1 MGELCHSCTV
11 SFREVVLLF
20 FRIFGLSLTFGR
32 GHRRLLVGPEGF
44 GFLGVILGFGF
55 VDAMKCF
62 FALLAIPR
70 RKVGGCWLFGVVTRC
85 WLCWVA
91 QCWLCWVVVEC
102 WLSWCVVAGCR

>member
-1 MGELCHSCTV
+1 M
-11 SFREVVLLF
+11 LLF

-70 RKVGGCWLFGVVTRC
+70 RKVGGVLIVERLGGVGCSGLLPDVGCAGLPSVGCTG
-85 WLCWVA
+85 L
-91 QCWLCWVVVEC
+91 
-102 WLSWCVVAGCR
+102 LSSVGCPGV